1 MENSGENWSERELA
15 EVPKITF
22 LGQSG
27 FHLVMDSGSLVVDPK
42 DKESGN
48 RDGDILYCTHK
59 HFDHTGGVD
68 TFLERNA
75 DAIFVT
81 NEQVAKTFSK
91 WSERTIVVEPGET
104 YSKGPWSF
112 TFVECKHGVFR
123 NISDVGVVV
132 DSGEFL
138 FGHPGDSKTLAGFS
152 DFELDVLA
160 VPISGAVSTSPKSA
174 VTQIGQ
180 FKTLPKTVVA
190 MHWLLRKPRGFCEKV
205 AKDLPGVR
213 CLVPSEGELLN
224 LD

>member
-1 MENSGENWSERELA
+1 
-15 EVPKITF
+15 
-22 LGQSG
+22 
-27 FHLVMDSGSLVVDPK
+27 VDPK

-68 TFLERNA
+68 TFLGRNA
-75 DAIFVT
+75 DAVFVA

-91 WSERTIVVEPGET
+91 WSERIVVVQPGNN
-104 YSKGPWSF
+104 YSNGPWSLK
-112 TFVECKHGVFR
+112 FVECKHGVFR
-123 NISDVGVVV
+123 NINDVGVVV
-132 DSGEFL
+132 ETGEFS
-138 FGHPGDSKTLAGFS
+138 FGHPGDSKTLLGFG

-174 VTQIGQ
+174 VSQISQ

-190 MHWLLRKPRGFCEKV
+190 MHWLFRNPKGFCAKV
-205 AKDLPGVR
+205 GKDLPSIQ
-213 CLVPSEGELLN
+213 CIIPNEGEHLN